1 MRDGKLGPSPLSPR
15 NQRGG
20 GSHSLAGE
28 GVGESQFQRR
38 EKKLSTL
45 STLCVSTCGIKK
57 TLYKHST
64 VCLFVPWVPSFLHF
78 LNNQFLLAIVYS
90 QELGPFLFAHL
101 KQIRVKSAGSTIHI
115 NQKRT
120 DNS

>member
-15 NQRGG
+15 NQEGG
-20 GSHSLAGE
+20 GGHTRLRARGWGSPNPNEGRESLA
-28 GVGESQFQRR
+28 
-38 EKKLSTL
+38 
-45 STLCVSTCGIKK
+45 LCLLCASTCGIKK

-101 KQIRVKSAGSTIHI
+101 KQIRVKSAGST
-115 NQKRT
+115 
-120 DNS
+120 